1 MVLEEL
7 GLSEVGEVERRP
19 DGVHQHRGGGEVENT
34 AGQGEQNFLQISNVT
49 GLGLIK
55 TLCSDLKAHHNQM
68 VISKTSIAFLK
79 EKCKNSHP
87 NPNSAEKKCNLE
99 NTSSQVELGSNQ

>member
-34 AGQGEQNFLQISNVT
+34 AGQGEQNFLQI
-49 GLGLIK
+49 II
-55 TLCSDLKAHHNQM
+55 
-68 VISKTSIAFLK
+68 VI
-79 EKCKNSHP
+79 
-87 NPNSAEKKCNLE
+87 
-99 NTSSQVELGSNQ
+99 QVSG